1 MDYNEIIY
9 NLKKKYLD
17 KVYLKK
23 NKTRLIKTGV
33 MSLILIVSI
42 FVLFLGLGEEE
53 IVVEAEN
60 NEKEEVES
68 FFDENLIIVDIDGAV
83 ANPMVIELPPDSRVE
98 DAIIEA
104 GGLRG
109 DADVSN
115 INRAAV
121 LSDGEK
127 IYIPSTKEEVDGVM
141 AGQAPLEGNHS
152 PLVNINTADETIL
165 QQLNGVGP
173 ATARKII
180 EHREKNGRFV
190 SPESIMDVSGIGEK
204 TYEDIEN
211 DITI

>member
-23 NKTRLIKTGV
+23 NRAKLIKTGAL
-33 MSLILIVSI
+33 SLILLAGI
-42 FVLFLGLGEEE
+42 FVLVLGFEEE
-53 IVVEAEN
+53 IIIEEESKKEIDVEG
-60 NEKEEVES
+60 
-68 FFDENLIIVDIDGAV
+68 FLDENLIIVDVGGAV
-83 ANPMVIELPPDSRVE
+83 VNPMVIELPVDSRVE

-104 GGLRG
+104 GGLRE

-127 IYIPSTKEEVDGVM
+127 VYIPSTEKEEDAVV
-141 AGQAPLEGNHS
+141 AGQAPPNVSHS
-152 PLVNINTADETIL
+152 PLVNINTADETML
-165 QQLNGVGP
+165 QELDGVGP

-180 EHREKNGRFV
+180 EYREANGRFT
-190 SPESIMDVSGIGEK
+190 SPESIMDVDGIGEK
-204 TYEDIEN
+204 TFADLED